1 MRKRAQ
7 SQIIL
12 DSSLDL
18 DFNVL
23 TYSKRDPAVHKALG
37 LNCKEVEWKVQC
49 RNSNPL
55 DIKVTFD
62 KNITGRIEVRVTCN
76 DDKVF
81 PVGPSADKSRLIE
94 DFQQTWPFRGIAKGI
109 NETHYVEVKLFH
121 NGQDTWFPGTVLQ
134 QSSDGFFQVMV
145 TKPGIGGYFNDE
157 LYPFVSKKDLRE
169 AATKQPY
176 LAPERQL
183 ILTVPK
189 DSTMELTRLIV
200 DGGTDITQFFGR
212 PTPNWESN
220 VPKIMFT
227 VNEDRSVVSGSIG
240 HRELLQH
247 WNGEVNCVD
256 CIPKRPGILKGYG
269 SKMWKI
275 MVGLCLHTIEVERK
289 YTSSKIVTLTVDGVL
304 LVEALAEDVNIHDGS
319 WQASFRLV
327 GEPAI
332 EFEVFET
339 DPFGSS
345 VGKTGCVEQ
354 KRPFKRVCVVSLEN
368 LSDLS
373 SATLHVDGVEY
384 KELPLNP
391 EGHAQGNI
399 TISPTVM
406 VSQYHIQ
413 VPFKINK
420 EAAAK
425 GPAYNNIGALL
436 GIGNNVQYG
445 DGQDPRHP
453 QGEGIFSYL
462 MCCCSQATHREQ
474 SMATEVVSMRT
485 DDMLADSPQD
495 ELKGSMQVGAP

>member
-23 TYSKRDPAVHKALG
+23 TYSNNDPTVHKALG

-49 RNSNPL
+49 RNSTPL

-62 KNITGRIEVRVTCN
+62 KNITGRIEVRATCN
-76 DDKVF
+76 DAKVF
-81 PVGPSADKSRLIE
+81 PVGPSSDKSRLIE
-94 DFQQTWPFRGIAKGI
+94 DFQHTWPFRGVAKGI

-121 NGQDTWFPGTVLQ
+121 NGEDTWFPGTVLQ

-145 TKPGIGGYFNDE
+145 TKPGIGGYLNDE

-169 AATKQPY
+169 AATKRPY

-183 ILTVPK
+183 ILTIPK
-189 DSTMELTRLIV
+189 DDTMALTRLTV
-200 DGGTDITQFFGR
+200 DGGQDITQFFGR
-212 PTPNWESN
+212 PTPNQKGLSN
-220 VPKIMFT
+220 VPKILFS
-227 VNEDRSVVSGSIG
+227 VNEDRSVVSGNIG

-247 WNGEVNCVD
+247 WNGEVNCVE
-256 CIPKRPGILKGYG
+256 CIPKRPGVLKGYG
-269 SKMWKI
+269 SKVWKI
-275 MVGLCLHTIEVERK
+275 MVGLCLHTIEVER
-289 YTSSKIVTLTVDGVL
+289 THSSSKIVKLSVDGEV
-304 LVEALAEDVNIHDGS
+304 LVEALAEDINIHDGT
-319 WQASFRLV
+319 WQASFRLI

-339 DPFGSS
+339 DTFGNS
-345 VGKTGCVEQ
+345 VGKTGRVEQ
-354 KRPFKRVCVVSLEN
+354 KRPFKKVCVVFIEN

-373 SATLHVDGVEY
+373 SATLHVDGCEY

-413 VPFKINK
+413 VPFKVNK
-420 EAAAK
+420 EAAAN
-425 GPAYNNIGALL
+425 GSSYNNIGSLF
-436 GIGNNVQYG
+436 GVGNNVNPIYG
-445 DGQDPRHP
+445 RDPRDP
-453 QGEGIFSYL
+453 QGQGIFSYL
-462 MCCCSQATHREQ
+462 LCCCSQATHREH
-474 SMATEVVSMRT
+474 EVVSSMRT
-485 DDMLADSPQD
+485 GDVLADSPQD
-495 ELKGSMQVGAP
+495 SLTTPGSP